1 MTSPWRS
8 VVTARSLLALVA
20 GLIAFVGL
28 SVLRIRLQYAF
39 YPASAV
45 GFVLTVLMYLI
56 PGAIVALVAAQ
67 FRLLH
72 GAALGL
78 LTALVVWF
86 EVPLPPALLSWDVT
100 WFLVLIVLFGAVVS
114 AAGGLAARWAVRR
127 VTSKAVW
134 P

>member
-8 VVTARSLLALVA
+8 LVTARSLVALVV

-28 SVLRIRLQYAF
+28 SVLRIRLQSAF
-39 YPASAV
+39 DPASTV

-56 PGAIVALVAAQ
+56 PGALVALVAAQ

-78 LTALVVWF
+78 LTAVVVWF
-86 EVPLPPALLSWDVT
+86 EVPLSRTLPSWVLMR
-100 WFLVLIVLFGAVVS
+100 FLVLMVLFGAVVS

-127 VTSKAVW
+127 VTSKVV
-134 P
+134 